1 MSMKYFSDF
10 KLLTLTYL
18 GILVV
23 YKDNPAHTLLLSP
36 MIYVEINHFRCI

>member
-1 MSMKYFSDF
+1 MKYFSDF
-10 KLLTLTYL
+10 KLLTLTNL

-23 YKDNPAHTLLLSP
+23 YKDNPAHTPLLLSP